1 MGYEENRAA
10 KPFSGTPLLLIRV
23 LWHSFKN
30 WQLRRETR
38 IILSRLSDKQLKDI
52 GISRDEWNKL
62 N

>member
-38 IILSRLSDKQLKDI
+38 IILSRLSDTQLKDI
-52 GISRDEWNKL
+52 GISRDE
-62 N
+62 